1 MKKTYIKPVLETV
14 AIHTSSLICMSS
26 IEMSSLNQDND
37 VALGREY
44 DFDDDEEEY

>member
-14 AIHTSSLICMSS
+14 AIHTNSLVCTSIMMSS
-26 IEMSSLNQDND
+26 ESQNND

-44 DFDDDEEEY
+44 DFDDEEEY

>member
-14 AIHTSSLICMSS
+14 AIHTNSLVCAS
-26 IEMSSLNQDND
+26 IVMSSLEQDND

-44 DFDDDEEEY
+44 DFDDEEEY

>member
-14 AIHTSSLICMSS
+14 AIHTNSLVCTLIAMSS
-26 IEMSSLNQDND
+26 GSQSND

-44 DFDDDEEEY
+44 DFDDEEEEY

>member
-14 AIHTSSLICMSS
+14 AIHTNSLVCTSIMMSS
-26 IEMSSLNQDND
+26 ESQNND

-44 DFDDDEEEY
+44 DFDDEEEEY